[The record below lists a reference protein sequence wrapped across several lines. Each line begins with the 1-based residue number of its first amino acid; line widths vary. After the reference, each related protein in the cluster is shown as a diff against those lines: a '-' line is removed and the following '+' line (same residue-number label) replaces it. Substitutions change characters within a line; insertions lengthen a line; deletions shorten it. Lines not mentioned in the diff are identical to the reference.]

1 MIHMLVGTISMVV
14 LLILGFIVS
23 WSIVLI
29 VMTSLAILGLIHELK
44 SLYANTHSRI
54 KHMGGGRS

>member
-1 MIHMLVGTISMVV
+1 MPVILGTISMIV
-14 LLILGFIVS
+14 LLVVSYIAS

-29 VMTSLAILGLIHELK
+29 VMGTLAIMGLIHEIK

-54 KHMGGGRS
+54 NHMGGGRS

>member
-1 MIHMLVGTISMVV
+1 MPVILGTISMIV
-14 LLILGFIVS
+14 LLIVSYIAS

-29 VMTSLAILGLIHELK
+29 VMGSLAIMGLIHEIK

>member
-1 MIHMLVGTISMVV
+1 MPVILGTISMIV
-14 LLILGFIVS
+14 LLIVSYIAS
-23 WSIVLI
+23 WSIVLR
-29 VMTSLAILGLIHELK
+29 VMGSLAIMGLIHEIK

>member
-1 MIHMLVGTISMVV
+1 MPVILGTISMIV
-14 LLILGFIVS
+14 LLVVSYIAS

-29 VMTSLAILGLIHELK
+29 VMGTLAIMGLIHEIK